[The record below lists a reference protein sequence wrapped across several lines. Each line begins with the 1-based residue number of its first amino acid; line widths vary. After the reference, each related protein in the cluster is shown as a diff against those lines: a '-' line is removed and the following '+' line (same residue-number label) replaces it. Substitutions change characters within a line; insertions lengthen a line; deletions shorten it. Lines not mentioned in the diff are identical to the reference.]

1 MTTWRILV
9 NLLKSM
15 DLWVNGF
22 ALDKCQLFGGRQQ
35 YDTITRVAAKLF
47 AAPAVIDAPIWCT
60 YLST

>member
-1 MTTWRILV
+1 
-9 NLLKSM
+9 M